1 MGVTFFFEIFSIT
14 PFFKY
19 SFINKLKLFLFVNLK
34 IDFLPLNSP
43 RNISDVSPSLIFL
56 KMLKLKPLSFKMIS
70 NDKDF
75 DLNNTLSIFE
85 ITLSNLLSG
94 KSDINEQDFLD
105 RAELLCSSGKTVMI
119 TNFQEYYKLSDYF
132 SKYSDKKR
140 VLTMGVDNLIKVFD
154 ESYYN
159 SLSGGILE
167 AFGKLFKKNTEVYL
181 LSLIHI

>member
-1 MGVTFFFEIFSIT
+1 MT
-14 PFFKY
+14 K
-19 SFINKLKLFLFVNLK
+19 VNEDMYEK
-34 IDFLPLNSP
+34 
-43 RNISDVSPSLIFL
+43 
-56 KMLKLKPLSFKMIS
+56 SFKMIS

-85 ITLSNLLSG
+85 ITLSNLLAE

-159 SLSGGILE
+159 I
-167 AFGKLFKKNTEVYL
+167 
-181 LSLIHI
+181 